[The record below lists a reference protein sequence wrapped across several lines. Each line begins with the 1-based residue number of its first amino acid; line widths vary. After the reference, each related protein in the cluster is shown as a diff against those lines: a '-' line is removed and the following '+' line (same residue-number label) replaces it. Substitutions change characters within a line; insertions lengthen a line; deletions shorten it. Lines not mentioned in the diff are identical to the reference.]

1 MTVSTL
7 KVSRQP
13 RRKPPATLSEPAGD
27 WWRALITEYGIND
40 PAGLLLLETAL
51 QAWDRMREAQALIA
65 RDGPV
70 IVGAGER
77 PQVHPGIAIERDSR
91 AAFLHAMKALNLD
104 LEPLRDGPGRPP
116 GH

>member
-27 WWRALITEYGIND
+27 WWRQLTAEYSITD

-51 QAWDRMREAQALIA
+51 QAWDRMRQAQELIL
-65 RDGPV
+65 RNGPV
-70 IVGAGER
+70 IVVAGER
-77 PQVHPGIAIERDSR
+77 PQAHPGIAIERDSR

-104 LEPLRDGPGRPP
+104 LEPLRAGPGRPP
-116 GH
+116 GR